1 MPITKPVIL
10 AWLKQSQM
18 LFNQHQA
25 YLTDL
30 DRQIGDAD
38 HGLNMQRG
46 FNKVLDVLP
55 SVEDQSIGDILKSVG
70 MTLLSQVGGASG
82 PLFGTFFLKMAQ
94 NIGEKSSLSLH
105 ELYDALNAGTTGI
118 VARGRADVGDKT
130 LCDVLIPLLADF
142 KHALAK
148 NETAAEILTMLAK
161 QSQVYAEATISLLAK
176 KGRASYLKERSVG
189 HQDPGATSV
198 SYLFAAL
205 KTAYDEVNND

>member
-1 MPITKPVIL
+1 M
-10 AWLKQSQM
+10 
-18 LFNQHQA
+18 
-25 YLTDL
+25 
-30 DRQIGDAD
+30 
-38 HGLNMQRG
+38 
-46 FNKVLDVLP
+46 
-55 SVEDQSIGDILKSVG
+55 
-70 MTLLSQVGGASG
+70 
-82 PLFGTFFLKMAQ
+82 
-94 NIGEKSSLSLH
+94 
-105 ELYDALNAGTTGI
+105 
-118 VARGRADVGDKT
+118 ARGRADVGDKT

-176 KGRASYLKERSVG
+176 KGRASYLKERSLG